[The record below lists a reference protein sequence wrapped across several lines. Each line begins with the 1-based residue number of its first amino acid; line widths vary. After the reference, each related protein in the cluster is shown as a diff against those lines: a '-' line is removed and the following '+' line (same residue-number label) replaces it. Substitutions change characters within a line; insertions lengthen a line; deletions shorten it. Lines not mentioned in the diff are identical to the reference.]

1 MPANFQMSSP
11 PVWVKRS
18 TLSGLLQRQCYAKC
32 FNDDHGGSPA
42 DCIADEKSAYEVMIA
57 KASQLM
63 LEQRCAKEKASLK
76 ENIEYWKSIKDHD
89 PDCDPVKK

>member
-18 TLSGLLQRQCYAKC
+18 TLSGLLQRQRYAKC
-32 FNDDHGGSPA
+32 FNDNHGGSRA

-57 KASQLM
+57 GQWMLKQPVCQIKSQL
-63 LEQRCAKEKASLK
+63 ERE
-76 ENIEYWKSIKDHD
+76 H
-89 PDCDPVKK
+89 